1 MAFYSVL
8 AVTPTSGDW
17 GGAYVKETLPILQEY
32 GGRYL
37 ARTSSHEQLEGTE
50 SSAALRILIEW
61 PSRDAA
67 VGFMNDPGYQPHLEA
82 RTQGSVSEHFLIEG
96 KDDLIG

>member
-17 GGAYVKETLPILQEY
+17 GEAYVKETLPILRGY

-37 ARTSSHEQLEGTE
+37 ARTNSHEQLEGAE
-50 SSAALRILIEW
+50 SSAVLRILIEW

-67 VGFMNDPGYQPHLEA
+67 VGFMNDPGYRPHLEA
-82 RTQGSVSEHFLIEG
+82 RTRGSVSEHLLIEG
-96 KDDLIG
+96 QDDLIG